1 MEIVTSRFGRLEVD
15 VDTVIR
21 FPAGLTGLDDC
32 REWVLLADE
41 ENDALAWLQSM
52 DRPELALA
60 VVHPRRF
67 VPDYQVRIPQR
78 ELALLELKDMM
89 AVRVLAIV
97 GKTDLGMTLNLRAPL
112 LISSERGLGR
122 QVIVNGDLPIQHGLV
137 DGPSTLRRS
146 A

>member
-1 MEIVTSRFGRLEVD
+1 
-15 VDTVIR
+15 
-21 FPAGLTGLDDC
+21 
-32 REWVLLADE
+32 
-41 ENDALAWLQSM
+41 
-52 DRPELALA
+52 
-60 VVHPRRF
+60 
-67 VPDYQVRIPQR
+67 
-78 ELALLELKDMM
+78 
-89 AVRVLAIV
+89 LAIV